1 MAEEK
6 EQKKEPYLKRLISFY
21 FAPVW
26 YSFLTILYL
35 LFFVYFTVFYSG
47 HVLIAYR
54 FLVYTLKNSVSLLG
68 LSYLFWGVAFII
80 TLVIPF
86 SISLYAI
93 FFLNNLWSN
102 DTYKWEKDRK
112 ILVTALIVVGVPLL
126 IIFLDSIIRIVAN
139 QEVLREFVISNQ
151 LFVSGVLK

>member
-1 MAEEK
+1 MTEEK
-6 EQKKEPYLKRLISFY
+6 EQKQPYLKRLISFY

-35 LFFVYFTVFYSG
+35 LFFLYFTVFYSG

-54 FLVYTLKNSVSLLG
+54 FLAYTLKNSVSLLG

-93 FFLNNLWSN
+93 FFLNNLWN
-102 DTYKWEKDRK
+102 DDSYKWEQDRK
-112 ILVTALIVVGVPLL
+112 ILVTALVVVGVPLL
-126 IIFLDSIIRIVAN
+126 VIFLDVIIRIVAN
-139 QEVLREFVISNQ
+139 QDVLREFVIING
-151 LFVSGVLK
+151 LFVKGTLI

>member
-1 MAEEK
+1 M
-6 EQKKEPYLKRLISFY
+6 RLISFY

-35 LFFVYFTVFYSG
+35 LFFLYFTVFFSG

-54 FLVYTLKNSVSLLG
+54 FLVYTFKSSVSLLE

-86 SISLYAI
+86 SISLYSI
-93 FFLNNLWSN
+93 FFLNNLWN
-102 DTYKWEKDRK
+102 DHNYKWERDRK
-112 ILVTALIVVGVPLL
+112 ILVTALIVVGAPLL
-126 IIFLDSIIRIVAN
+126 IILLDVIIRIVAN
-139 QEVLREFVISNQ
+139 QEVLREFVIINE
-151 LFVSGVLK
+151 LFVRGVLR

>member
-1 MAEEK
+1 MTEEK
-6 EQKKEPYLKRLISFY
+6 EKQPYLKRLISFY

-35 LFFVYFTVFYSG
+35 LFFLYFTVFYSG
-47 HVLIAYR
+47 HVFIAYR

-68 LSYLFWGVAFII
+68 LSYLFYGVAFII

-112 ILVTALIVVGVPLL
+112 ILVTALIVVGIPLL
-126 IIFLDSIIRIVAN
+126 IILLDAVIRIVAN
-139 QEVLREFVISNQ
+139 QEVLREFVIINE
-151 LFVSGVLK
+151 LFVRGALI